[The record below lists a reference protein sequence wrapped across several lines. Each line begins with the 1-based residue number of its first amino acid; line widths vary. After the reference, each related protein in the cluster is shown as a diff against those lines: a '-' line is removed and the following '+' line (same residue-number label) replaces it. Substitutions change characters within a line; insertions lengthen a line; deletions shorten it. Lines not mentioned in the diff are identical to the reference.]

1 MPTGGYTGAASGVA
15 ERAVPTNLPPQ
26 YFEAEKTYRQA
37 RSPAEKVE
45 ALETMLAVMPK
56 HKGTDHLKADLRSR
70 IAKLTQEA
78 QKQAGGASRVQLY
91 DVRKEGAG
99 QLALV
104 GLPNAGK
111 SSLMAALTDATPKVG
126 DYPFTTQ
133 LPQPAMMP
141 VENVYIQLVD
151 LPPLVAEATP
161 PWHRAL
167 IRRADLLLLVV
178 DLSGDPLEEW
188 TTLLAELG
196 RMRVEPIAPGD
207 DVLDGD
213 EAPGKPALLVAT
225 KADRPDAA
233 DLLELLELEVNGRV
247 PVLAVSA
254 TDGSGL
260 EEVRRRSLAAL
271 DVIRVYTK
279 PPGKPADRTR
289 PFVLKRGST
298 IDDLADLIHHEL
310 REKLKYALLWGAS
323 GKFGGQRI
331 SRHHELE
338 DQDVVELFA

>member
-1 MPTGGYTGAASGVA
+1 M
-15 ERAVPTNLPPQ
+15 PTNLPPQ
-26 YFEAEKTYRQA
+26 YFEAEKAYRQA
-37 RSPAEKVE
+37 KSPPEKIE

-56 HKGTDHLKADLRSR
+56 HKGTDHLKADLRAR

-78 QKQAGGASRVQLY
+78 QRQGGGATRTQLY
-91 DVRKEGAG
+91 EVRKEGAG
-99 QLALV
+99 QIALV
-104 GLPNAGK
+104 GLPNVGK
-111 SSLMAALTDATPKVG
+111 SALVDALTDASPKVA

-141 VENVYIQLVD
+141 IENVYLQLVD
-151 LPPLVAEATP
+151 LPPVVPDATP

-178 DLSGDPLEEW
+178 DLSGDPLDEW
-188 TTLLAELG
+188 ATLLAELE
-196 RMRVEPIAPGD
+196 RMHIAPIAPGG
-207 DVLDGD
+207 DVPEDA
-213 EAPGKPALLVAT
+213 EATHRPALLVAT
-225 KADRPDAA
+225 KADQPNAA
-233 DLLELLELEVNGRV
+233 DLLELLDLEVNGRL
-247 PVLAVSA
+247 PIIAVSA

-260 EEVRRRSLAAL
+260 DELRRRALAAL

-279 PPGKPADRTR
+279 PPGKPPDRAK

-298 IDDLADLIHHEL
+298 IEELADLIHHEL

-331 SRHHELE
+331 SRHHQLE
-338 DQDVVELFA
+338 DEDVVELFA

>member
-1 MPTGGYTGAASGVA
+1 M
-15 ERAVPTNLPPQ
+15 PTNLPPQ

-56 HKGTDHLKADLRSR
+56 HKGTDHLKADLRAR

-78 QKQAGGASRVQLY
+78 QKQAGGASRAQLY

-104 GLPNAGK
+104 GLPNVGK

-151 LPPLVAEATP
+151 LPPVVPDATA

-167 IRRADLLLLVV
+167 IRRADLILIVV

-188 TTLLAELG
+188 TTLLAELEG
-196 RMRVEPIAPGD
+196 MRVEPVAPGD
-207 DVLDGD
+207 VALDGE
-213 EAPGKPALLVAT
+213 EATGKPALLVAT
-225 KADRPDAA
+225 KADLPDAS
-233 DLLELLELEVNGRV
+233 DILELLELEVDGRL

-254 TDGSGL
+254 TDGRGL

-279 PPGKPADRTR
+279 PPGKPADRTK

-331 SRHHELE
+331 SRHHEL
-338 DQDVVELFA
+338 DDGDVVELFA

>member
-1 MPTGGYTGAASGVA
+1 
-15 ERAVPTNLPPQ
+15 VPTNLPPQ
-26 YFEAEKTYRQA
+26 YFEAEKAYRQA
-37 RSPAEKVE
+37 KSPAEKVE

-56 HKGTDHLKADLRSR
+56 HKGTDHLKADLRAR

-78 QKQAGGASRVQLY
+78 QKQAGGGARAQLY

-104 GLPNAGK
+104 GLPNVGK

-141 VENVYIQLVD
+141 VENVSIQLVD
-151 LPPLVAEATP
+151 LPPVVPEATA

-178 DLSGDPLEEW
+178 DLGGDPLEEW
-188 TTLLAELG
+188 ATLLAELAG
-196 RMRVEPIAPGD
+196 MRVEPVAPGE
-207 DVLDGD
+207 VALDGE
-213 EAPGKPALLVAT
+213 EAPGTPALLVAT
-225 KADRPDAA
+225 KADHPDAS
-233 DLLELLELEVNGRV
+233 DVRELLELEVDGRL
-247 PVLAVSA
+247 PIIAVSA
-254 TDGSGL
+254 TDGRGL
-260 EEVRRRSLAAL
+260 DELRWRALAAL
-271 DVIRVYTK
+271 HVIRVYTK
-279 PPGKPADRTR
+279 PPGKPADRSK

-331 SRHHELE
+331 SRHHVLE
-338 DQDVVELFA
+338 DEDVVELFA

>member
-1 MPTGGYTGAASGVA
+1 M
-15 ERAVPTNLPPQ
+15 PTNLPPQ
-26 YFEAEKTYRQA
+26 YFEAEKAYRQA
-37 RSPAEKVE
+37 KSPAEKVE

-56 HKGTDHLKADLRSR
+56 HKGTDHLKADLRAR

-78 QKQAGGASRVQLY
+78 QRQGGGAQRVQLY
-91 DVRKEGAG
+91 EVRKEGAG
-99 QLALV
+99 QAALV
-104 GLPNAGK
+104 GLPNVGK
-111 SSLMAALTDATPKVG
+111 SALVAALTDATPKVA

-141 VENVYIQLVD
+141 VENVYLQLVD
-151 LPPLVAEATP
+151 LPPIVPEATA

-178 DLSGDPLEEW
+178 DVSADPLDEW
-188 TTLLAELG
+188 ATLLADLG
-196 RMRVEPIAPGD
+196 RMHIEPISPGSEVPED
-207 DVLDGD
+207 A
-213 EAPGKPALLVAT
+213 EATHRPALLVAT
-225 KADRPDAA
+225 KADRPDAS
-233 DLLELLELEVNGRV
+233 DLLELLELEVDGRL

-260 EEVRRRSLAAL
+260 DELRRRSLAAL

-279 PPGKPADRTR
+279 PPGRPPDRAK

-298 IDDLADLIHHEL
+298 VEDLADLVHHEL

-331 SRHHELE
+331 SRHHQLE
-338 DQDVVELFA
+338 DEDVVELFA

>member
-1 MPTGGYTGAASGVA
+1 
-15 ERAVPTNLPPQ
+15 VPTNLPPQ
-26 YFEAEKTYRQA
+26 YFEAEKAYRQA

-78 QKQAGGASRVQLY
+78 QRQAGGASRAQLY

-104 GLPNAGK
+104 GLPNVGK
-111 SSLMAALTDATPKVG
+111 SALVAALTDATPRVG

-141 VENVYIQLVD
+141 VENVHLQLVD
-151 LPPLVAEATP
+151 LPPVVPDATP

-167 IRRADLLLLVV
+167 IRQADLLLLVV
-178 DLSGDPLEEW
+178 DVSGEPLDEW
-188 TTLLAELG
+188 TTLLTELR
-196 RMRVEPIAPGD
+196 RMRLEPIAP
-207 DVLDGD
+207 DGD
-213 EAPGKPALLVAT
+213 APESAEAIPKPALLVAT
-225 KADRPDAA
+225 KADHPDAA
-233 DLLELLELEVNGRV
+233 DLLQLLELEVDDRL

-260 EEVRRRSLAAL
+260 DELRQRSLAAL
-271 DVIRVYTK
+271 NVIRVYTK
-279 PPGKPADRTR
+279 PPGKPADRTK

-298 IDDLADLIHHEL
+298 VEDLADLIHHEL
-310 REKLKYALLWGAS
+310 REKLKYALLWGVS
-323 GKFGGQRI
+323 SKFGGQRI
-331 SRHHELE
+331 SRHHQLDDE
-338 DQDVVELFA
+338 DVVELFA

>member
-1 MPTGGYTGAASGVA
+1 
-15 ERAVPTNLPPQ
+15 VPTNLPPQ
-26 YFEAEKTYRQA
+26 YFEAEKAYRQA
-37 RSPAEKVE
+37 KSPAEKIE

-56 HKGTDHLKADLRSR
+56 HKGTDHLKADLRAR
-70 IAKLTQEA
+70 IARLTQEA
-78 QKQAGGASRVQLY
+78 QKQAGGAARAQLY

-104 GLPNAGK
+104 GLPNVGK
-111 SSLMAALTDATPKVG
+111 SALVAALTDATPKVA

-133 LPQPAMMP
+133 FPQPAMMP

-151 LPPLVAEATP
+151 LPPLVPEAMA

-178 DLSGDPLEEW
+178 DLSGEPLDEW
-188 TTLLAELG
+188 AMLLAELE
-196 RMRVEPIAPGD
+196 RLRVEPVAPGD
-207 DVLDGD
+207 DPVEG
-213 EAPGKPALLVAT
+213 AGTTAKPALLLAT
-225 KADRPDAA
+225 KADLPDAA
-233 DLLELLELEVNGRV
+233 EILELLELEVDGRL

-254 TDGSGL
+254 TDGRGL
-260 EEVRRRSLAAL
+260 DEVRRRALVAL

-331 SRHHELE
+331 SRHHALDDE
-338 DQDVVELFA
+338 DVVELFA

>member
-1 MPTGGYTGAASGVA
+1 M
-15 ERAVPTNLPPQ
+15 PTNLPPQ

-56 HKGTDHLKADLRSR
+56 HKGTDHLKADLRAR

-78 QKQAGGASRVQLY
+78 QKQAGGASRAQLY

-104 GLPNAGK
+104 GPPNVGK

-151 LPPLVAEATP
+151 LPPVVPYATA

-167 IRRADLLLLVV
+167 IRRADLILIVV

-188 TTLLAELG
+188 TTLLAELEG
-196 RMRVEPIAPGD
+196 MRVEPVAPGD
-207 DVLDGD
+207 VALDGE
-213 EAPGKPALLVAT
+213 EATGKPALLVAT
-225 KADRPDAA
+225 KADLPDAS
-233 DLLELLELEVNGRV
+233 DILELLELEVDGRL

-254 TDGSGL
+254 ADGRGL

-279 PPGKPADRTR
+279 PPGKPADRSK

-331 SRHHELE
+331 SRHHEL
-338 DQDVVELFA
+338 DDGDVVELFA

>member
-1 MPTGGYTGAASGVA
+1 
-15 ERAVPTNLPPQ
+15 VPTNLPPQ
-26 YFEAEKTYRQA
+26 YFEAEKAYRQA
-37 RSPAEKVE
+37 RSPTEKVD

-56 HKGTDHLKADLRSR
+56 HKGTDHLKADLRAR
-70 IAKLTQEA
+70 IARLTQEA
-78 QKQAGGASRVQLY
+78 QRQAGGASRAQLY

-104 GLPNAGK
+104 GLPNVGK
-111 SSLMAALTDATPKVG
+111 SALVAALTDASPKVA

-141 VENVYIQLVD
+141 VENIQIQLVD
-151 LPPLVAEATP
+151 LPPLVPDATP

-167 IRRADLLLLVV
+167 IRQADLLLLVV
-178 DLSGDPLEEW
+178 DLGGDPLDEW
-188 TTLLAELG
+188 TTMLAELG
-196 RMRVEPIAPGD
+196 RMRIEPVAPGG
-207 DVLDGD
+207 DVSESV
-213 EAPGKPALLVAT
+213 EAIREPAFLVAT
-225 KADRPDAA
+225 KADRPDAT
-233 DLLELLELEVNGRV
+233 DLLELLELEVDGRL

-260 EEVRRRSLAAL
+260 EELRRRSLAAL

-298 IDDLADLIHHEL
+298 VEDLADLIHHEL
-310 REKLKYALLWGAS
+310 REKLKYASLWGAS
-323 GKFGGQRI
+323 SKFGGQRI
-331 SRHHELE
+331 SRHHQLDDE
-338 DQDVVELFA
+338 DVVELFT

>member
-1 MPTGGYTGAASGVA
+1 M
-15 ERAVPTNLPPQ
+15 PTNLPPQ
-26 YFEAEKTYRQA
+26 YFEAEKAYRQA

-56 HKGTDHLKADLRSR
+56 HKGTDHLKADLRAR

-78 QKQAGGASRVQLY
+78 QRQSGGASRAQLY
-91 DVRKEGAG
+91 EVRKEGAG
-99 QLALV
+99 QVALM
-104 GLPNAGK
+104 GLPNVGK
-111 SSLMAALTDATPKVG
+111 SALLAALTDATPKVA

-141 VENVYIQLVD
+141 VENLQVQLVD
-151 LPPLVAEATP
+151 LPPVVPDATP

-167 IRRADLLLLVV
+167 IRQADLLLPVV

-188 TTLLAELG
+188 TTLLTEL
-196 RMRVEPIAPGD
+196 RRLRIAP
-207 DVLDGD
+207 V
-213 EAPGKPALLVAT
+213 APGSDATGSEGAIRKPALLVAT
-225 KADRPDAA
+225 KVDRPDAA
-233 DLLELLELEVNGRV
+233 DALELLELEVNGRL

-260 EEVRRRSLAAL
+260 EDVRRHALAAL
-271 DVIRVYTK
+271 DVIRAYTK

-298 IDDLADLIHHEL
+298 IEDLADQIHHEL
-310 REKLKYALLWGAS
+310 RAKLKYAVLWGAS
-323 GKFGGQRI
+323 GKFGGQRV
-331 SRHHELE
+331 SRHHQLE
-338 DQDVVELFA
+338 DGDVVELFA